1 MKRTLL
7 LPTPLSPTKRARIIL
22 LFLIVFLPTLSRAE
36 RLPIK
41 TFTVADGL
49 AHNEINKIVRDSRGF
64 LWFCTADGLS
74 RFDGYVFTNYGTAQ
88 GLPHPYVNDLLETR
102 TGEVWLA
109 TNGGLVRF
117 NPRGIPGKGIVYAND
132 APPDAQP
139 MFSVVMPDDS
149 DRRAR
154 AVNVLFEDHNGT
166 IWCGTMKGL
175 FRLERA
181 DKRFTLRPIDI
192 GMPNQF
198 SEQSIVSDVLEDQQ
212 GSLWVAS
219 PSGLY
224 RRWPDGSFARYTI
237 RDGLPGDYLH
247 DLLMDH
253 AGRLWVATRSP
264 GFFSFTADETHKPP
278 IVTRAFATK
287 EGLPS
292 EWVFQ
297 LFESSNR
304 KFWCAT
310 AAGLAEFFPD
320 GDEHGQHFHSFNER
334 NGLAYHDITAVNE
347 DVGGNLWL
355 GSYAGAMK
363 LARNGFTTYDQQ
375 DGLDQVFSIFGN
387 RQGGVCFR
395 GQLLGDGARSVFE
408 GAKLDLLHPYM
419 GKHVTRY
426 GCFDGQSF
434 TWFLPDAFR
443 HIDTGWVGEGLTLQT
458 RNGEWWFGTGAGLYR
473 FAAADNLSEIKR
485 ARPLAI
491 YDIRNGLASPQVF
504 RLFEDSRGDMWV
516 SSIGVVNGLAHWDR
530 ASGTMREVNNAA
542 GLPASKEDLAHAFA
556 EDRAG
561 NIWIGFSSGLAR
573 YQQGSFAFFTT
584 NEGLPSGGIAQIYL
598 DHGGRLW
605 LASAR
610 SGLIRVDHAE
620 SERPAFV
627 SYTTAQ
633 GLSSDL
639 TSAITEDLK
648 GHIYVATG
656 RGLDELDPA
665 SGRVKHYTTAEGLAS
680 GSLVAAFCD
689 RFGTLWFGTT
699 KGLSRFVPLSEDV
712 KAAPAILITK
722 MSVAGS
728 LQRVSAFG
736 ETEMSL
742 PQMSASQNQVQI
754 DFVGLSFAPGEVLRY
769 QYKLEGADSDWS
781 APTEQ
786 RTVNFAN
793 LAPRSYRFLVRAVSS
808 TGNISSAPASV
819 TFTILPPIWRRWWFV
834 SLAVLAVALAVYA
847 LFRYRVARLLEV
859 ANIRTHIAAD
869 LHDDIGSNLTRI
881 AILSEVAHSQL
892 GNNSPNVESPL
903 LSIANIS
910 RESVASMS
918 DIVWAINP
926 KRDTLL
932 DLTQR
937 MRRFA
942 TEIFSPRGI
951 EFQFHAPEVDDDLKL
966 GADVRRD
973 FFLVFKE
980 ALNNVVRHS
989 ACTSASIDFQV
1000 ERSWLVLTVRDDGRG
1015 FDPEIA
1021 SEGQGLLSMTRR
1033 ARGLGGELQVHS
1045 KPGEGTEICLRVP
1058 RRAHSLAR

>member
-1 MKRTLL
+1 MSGAVKLVKLRN
-7 LPTPLSPTKRARIIL
+7 SGISL
-22 LFLIVFLPTLSRAE
+22 LFLIFLSSVARAE

-74 RFDGYVFTNYGTAQ
+74 RFDGYAFTNYGTAQ

-102 TGEVWLA
+102 AGEVWLA

-117 NPRGIPGKGIVYAND
+117 NPRGIPSKGMVYAND
-132 APPDAQP
+132 APRDAQP
-139 MFSVVMPDDS
+139 MFAAVLPDDS

-154 AVNVLFEDHNGT
+154 AVIVLFEDHNGT

-175 FRLERA
+175 YRLERVG
-181 DKRFTLRPIDI
+181 KSFMLRPVDI
-192 GMPNQF
+192 GMPSQF
-198 SEQSIVSDVLEDQQ
+198 SQESFVSDVLEDQQ
-212 GSLWVAS
+212 GSLWIAS

-224 RRWPDGSFARYTI
+224 RRWPDGSFACYTI

-253 AGRLWVATRSP
+253 AGRLWAATRSP

-278 IVTRAFATK
+278 IVTGAFATK

-297 LFESSNR
+297 LFESSNH

-334 NGLAYHDITAVNE
+334 NGLTYHDITAVNE
-347 DVGGNLWL
+347 DIGGNLWL

-363 LARNGFTTYDQQ
+363 LARNGFTTYDQE
-375 DGLDQVFSIFGN
+375 DGLDQIFSIFGN
-387 RQGGVCFR
+387 RQGEVCFR
-395 GQLLGDGARSVFE
+395 GEVLGDGTRSVFE

-419 GKHVTRY
+419 GKHVARY
-426 GCFDGQSF
+426 GCFDGQSS

-443 HIDTGWVGEGLTLQT
+443 HIDLGWVGEGLTLQS

-473 FAAADNLSEIKR
+473 FAAADKLREIKS

-491 YDIRNGLASPQVF
+491 YDTKSGLASPQVF
-504 RLFEDSRGDMWV
+504 RLFEDSHGDMWV
-516 SSIGVVNGLAHWDR
+516 SSIGAVNGLARWDR
-530 ASGTMREVNNAA
+530 ASGTMRDVSNAS
-542 GLPASKEDLAHAFA
+542 GLPSSKEDVAHAFA

-561 NIWIGFSSGLAR
+561 NVWIGFASGLAR
-573 YQQGSFAFFTT
+573 YHQGSFAFFTA

-598 DHGGRLW
+598 DHAGRLW

-610 SGLIRVDHAE
+610 SGLIRVDEPQA
-620 SERPAFV
+620 ERPAFV
-627 SYTTAQ
+627 GYTTAQ

-639 TSAITEDLK
+639 TSAITEDLN

-656 RGLDELDPA
+656 RGLDELNPA
-665 SGRVKHYTTAEGLAS
+665 SSRVKHYTSAEGLAS
-680 GSLVAAFCD
+680 GSLLAAFCD
-689 RFGTLWFGTT
+689 QFGTLWFGTT
-699 KGLSRFVPLSEDV
+699 KGLSRFMPLSEDL
-712 KAAPAILITK
+712 KAAPAILITRL
-722 MSVAGS
+722 SVAGS
-728 LQRVSAFG
+728 SQRVSAFG
-736 ETEMSL
+736 ETELSL

-754 DFVGLSFAPGEVLRY
+754 DFVGLSFAPGDVLRY
-769 QYKLEGADSDWS
+769 QYKLAGADSDWS

-808 TGNISSAPASV
+808 TGNMSSAPASV
-819 TFTILPPIWRRWWFV
+819 TFTILPPVWRRWWFV
-834 SLAVLAVALAVYA
+834 LLTALAAALAIYA
-847 LFRYRVARLLEV
+847 LYRYRVARIVEV

-892 GNNSPNVESPL
+892 GNGNPGVESPL

-932 DLTQR
+932 DLVQR

-942 TEIFSPRGI
+942 TEIFTPRGI
-951 EFQFHAPEVDDDLKL
+951 EFQFHAPDADHDLKL
-966 GADVRRD
+966 GANVRRD
-973 FFLVFKE
+973 LFLVFKE
-980 ALNNVVRHS
+980 ALNNAVRHS

-1015 FDPEIA
+1015 FDFEAA